1 MQGICA
7 VVLCLAIIIDGTTTT
22 AKKHNGYI
30 SQQQSPWGVVSYGG
44 DAPSYNSLYTDIED
58 ENNTVESKEESAPS
72 LDSYNTDENNTVE
85 SKVEEERSSPTAVLL
100 ATSSQISG
108 GGFANAPIT
117 ATTKHPN
124 LSNTTPSLRRTS
136 VRSNTKSTSSL
147 SVATNQQQNIE
158 EVTTTE
164 AADVADKIEHLQ
176 QQSKRPLKIL
186 FLSSDTGGGH
196 RASAEALANQFQRLY
211 PGTTY
216 DLLDIWDDSP
226 YWPYYTIKNTYKSFS
241 ATPWKWRTLYYVSN
255 NALYAKFAD
264 YHSYYMNEDLIRE
277 KMEAYDPDV
286 VGKFLVCLLCI
297 DLHCIVR
304 EIEITV
310 LVIYHGTFISLVF
323 FCILTCSSRCNSIS
337 TSNNE
342 LCTPLLNKKD
352 I

>member
-1 MQGICA
+1 VGVENRTYHTNKDTLSREIVLLHTTQEKMQGICA

-30 SQQQSPWGVVSYGG
+30 SSQQQSPWGVVSYGG

-58 ENNTVESKEESAPS
+58 E
-72 LDSYNTDENNTVE
+72 ENNTVE
-85 SKVEEERSSPTAVLL
+85 SSETEESALTLDSYNIDENNAVESKAEENSSPTVLL

-108 GGFANAPIT
+108 GGFANAPTTT
-117 ATTKHPN
+117 AKHPN

-136 VRSNTKSTSSL
+136 VHSSTKSSL
-147 SVATNQQQNIE
+147 SVATNQQQNTA
-158 EVTTTE
+158 EVTATE
-164 AADVADKIEHLQ
+164 ETANVADTIEQLQ

-277 KMEAYDPDV
+277 KMEAYNPDV
-286 VGKFLVCLLCI
+286 VGKCSVCLLYI
-297 DLHCIVR
+297 DL
-304 EIEITV
+304 
-310 LVIYHGTFISLVF
+310 
-323 FCILTCSSRCNSIS
+323 
-337 TSNNE
+337 
-342 LCTPLLNKKD
+342 D
-352 I
+352 

>member
-22 AKKHNGYI
+22 AKKYNGYL

-44 DAPSYNSLYTDIED
+44 DAPSSNSLYTDIED
-58 ENNTVESKEESAPS
+58 ENNTVKTSKAEESASS
-72 LDSYNTDENNTVE
+72 LDSYNIDENNTVE
-85 SKVEEERSSPTAVLL
+85 SKVEERSSPTVLL

-108 GGFANAPIT
+108 GGFANAPTTT
-117 ATTKHPN
+117 AKHPN

-136 VRSNTKSTSSL
+136 VRSSTKSTSSL
-147 SVATNQQQNIE
+147 SVATNQQQNTA
-158 EVTTTE
+158 EVTATE
-164 AADVADKIEHLQ
+164 ETANVADTIEQLQ

-286 VGKFLVCLLCI
+286 VGKCSVCLF
-297 DLHCIVR
+297 V
-304 EIEITV
+304 V
-310 LVIYHGTFISLVF
+310 
-323 FCILTCSSRCNSIS
+323 N
-337 TSNNE
+337 
-342 LCTPLLNKKD
+342 
-352 I
+352 

>member
-7 VVLCLAIIIDGTTTT
+7 VVLCLAIIIDGTATT
-22 AKKHNGYI
+22 AKKHNGYLP
-30 SQQQSPWGVVSYGG
+30 QQQSPWGVVSYGG
-44 DAPSYNSLYTDIED
+44 DAPSSNSLYTDVLED
-58 ENNTVESKEESAPS
+58 ENNTVESSIAEESAP
-72 LDSYNTDENNTVE
+72 LDSYNIGENNTVE
-85 SKVEEERSSPTAVLL
+85 SKAEERRSPTAVLL

-108 GGFANAPIT
+108 GGFANAPIST
-117 ATTKHPN
+117 TTKHPN

-136 VRSNTKSTSSL
+136 VHSSTKSSL
-147 SVATNQQQNIE
+147 SVATNQRQNTA

-164 AADVADKIEHLQ
+164 ETADVSDKIEQLQ

-286 VGKFLVCLLCI
+286 VGELVLLLCI
-297 DLHCIVR
+297 DLYCIA
-304 EIEITV
+304 
-310 LVIYHGTFISLVF
+310 
-323 FCILTCSSRCNSIS
+323 
-337 TSNNE
+337 
-342 LCTPLLNKKD
+342 
-352 I
+352 

>member
-7 VVLCLAIIIDGTTTT
+7 VVLFLAIIIDGTTTT
-22 AKKHNGYI
+22 AKKYNGYL

-58 ENNTVESKEESAPS
+58 EENNTVEISKAEESELS
-72 LDSYNTDENNTVE
+72 LDSYNIDENITVE
-85 SKVEEERSSPTAVLL
+85 SKAEERSSPTVLL

-108 GGFANAPIT
+108 GGFANAPLS
-117 ATTKHPN
+117 TTKHPN

-136 VRSNTKSTSSL
+136 VRSSTKSTSPL
-147 SVATNQQQNIE
+147 SVATNQQQNTE

-164 AADVADKIEHLQ
+164 ETADVADTIEQLQ

-286 VGKFLVCLLCI
+286 VGKCSVCLLYI
-297 DLHCIVR
+297 DL
-304 EIEITV
+304 
-310 LVIYHGTFISLVF
+310 
-323 FCILTCSSRCNSIS
+323 
-337 TSNNE
+337 
-342 LCTPLLNKKD
+342 D
-352 I
+352 

>member
-1 MQGICA
+1 MQHNTREKMQGICA
-7 VVLCLAIIIDGTTTT
+7 VVLCLAIIIDGTATT
-22 AKKHNGYI
+22 AKKYNNGYI

-44 DAPSYNSLYTDIED
+44 DAPSYNSLYTDIVED
-58 ENNTVESKEESAPS
+58 ENNTVESSKSE
-72 LDSYNTDENNTVE
+72 DSYNIVEDDENNEVE
-85 SKVEEERSSPTAVLL
+85 SKEKRSSPTAVLL

-286 VGKFLVCLLCI
+286 VGKCLVCLLCI
-297 DLHCIVR
+297 DLYCIGDGEYCAPVVYM
-304 EIEITV
+304 EC
-310 LVIYHGTFISLVF
+310 LSHLF
-323 FCILTCSSRCNSIS
+323 FSCIFFALS
-337 TSNNE
+337 
-342 LCTPLLNKKD
+342 
-352 I
+352 

>member
-1 MQGICA
+1 VAAWLGLENSTYHTNKEDLVDKLFFCNTTQEKMQGICA

-44 DAPSYNSLYTDIED
+44 DAPSNSLYTDIED
-58 ENNTVESKEESAPS
+58 ENNTVESKAEESAPS
-72 LDSYNTDENNTVE
+72 LDSYNIDENNTVE
-85 SKVEEERSSPTAVLL
+85 SKVEENSSPTVLL

-108 GGFANAPIT
+108 GGFANAPTTT
-117 ATTKHPN
+117 AKHPN

-136 VRSNTKSTSSL
+136 VHSSTKSSL
-147 SVATNQQQNIE
+147 SVATNQQQNTEQVTATE
-158 EVTTTE
+158 ETV
-164 AADVADKIEHLQ
+164 ADVADTIETLQ

-286 VGKFLVCLLCI
+286 VGKCSVCLLYI
-297 DLHCIVR
+297 DL
-304 EIEITV
+304 
-310 LVIYHGTFISLVF
+310 
-323 FCILTCSSRCNSIS
+323 
-337 TSNNE
+337 
-342 LCTPLLNKKD
+342 D
-352 I
+352 